1 MPSAPM
7 VRWYRQDKFTSSR
20 DHGLYSRRQNGSV
33 GVEGGLNHGGAAKHQ
48 VGQCTV
54 VKLRQRTPVTIMSFL
69 EGMPSHPHHIVN
81 LGIKLS
87 PGSGGTTGGLTDPGA
102 NVQPPPGTEAPS
114 QQHHHFHPQS
124 YPPHHP
130 HTAPHMAPHM
140 GHHMGH
146 HPSYAREFI
155 LRREHEIAT
164 ASPTT
169 PESGLGLF
177 TPLHHD
183 GTAATMQQFPHHP
196 SQHPLAATHYPG
208 HYPQDTRSLPSHHQ
222 FISSPHMTP
231 AIHHQQHP
239 AMNHPSHH
247 SAFYKFIPRPNGA
260 GGVGGSHAGTI
271 GSGGQLRE
279 TTCMWIDQDPA
290 LPENGR
296 KFCGKIFNNLT
307 DIVSHLTVDHV
318 GGPECTTHACFWQGC
333 ARNGK
338 AFKAKYKLVNHIRV
352 HTGEKP
358 FSCPFQNCGKVF
370 ARSENLKI
378 HKRTHT
384 GNYFQAWR
392 GQYTSI
398 FLHHRGTTWRGC
410 SSTKDASLDEDGRR
424 TEKRR
429 RDNKMRRAGSD
440 KETTRNYEK
449 ESIRNLCILRN
460 NTKTDTSRNDDS
472 GIAPRSDRETM
483 RARDYRIDDLSE
495 SFCREDRSERPANA
509 HLDQIEKFD
518 LEIMRIVKSDHNPP
532 DGCG

>member
-1 MPSAPM
+1 
-7 VRWYRQDKFTSSR
+7 
-20 DHGLYSRRQNGSV
+20 
-33 GVEGGLNHGGAAKHQ
+33 
-48 VGQCTV
+48 
-54 VKLRQRTPVTIMSFL
+54 MSFL

-384 GNYFQAWR
+384 GEKPFRCEFN
-392 GQYTSI
+392 
-398 FLHHRGTTWRGC
+398 GC
-410 SSTKDASLDEDGRR
+410 ERRFANSSDRKKHSHVHT
-424 TEKRR
+424 
-429 RDNKMRRAGSD
+429 SD
-440 KETTRNYEK
+440 KPYNCRMAGCDKSYTHPSSLRKHMKVHGMSLPEGKVGGGYESEGEESSSSGGSLSVTGNTESPQPPPVVPTRTTT
-449 ESIRNLCILRN
+449 NLPPTNR
-460 NTKTDTSRNDDS
+460 THDPSSR
-472 GIAPRSDRETM
+472 GATEVAEWYVCQPPTVGPQPGP
-483 RARDYRIDDLSE
+483 L
-495 SFCREDRSERPANA
+495 PGPPPH
-509 HLDQIEKFD
+509 HLGHHF
-518 LEIMRIVKSDHNPP
+518 NPLIHHQAAAY
-532 DGCG
+532 

>member
-1 MPSAPM
+1 MYLYAGSWCYTWN
-7 VRWYRQDKFTSSR
+7 VRSLVNRNR
-20 DHGLYSRRQNGSV
+20 MGLVLTWKYEYYEIWILR
-33 GVEGGLNHGGAAKHQ
+33 
-48 VGQCTV
+48 
-54 VKLRQRTPVTIMSFL
+54 KLRIGSSVRLVILEWSVLWPVYFLCQIHVFALFNYSSKISRSIVLKIGIQIQRRRRCIKHLLCLTTRPESYRRKQSSWCYFWSQRTPVTIMSFL

-87 PGSGGTTGGLTDPGA
+87 PGGGGTTGGLTDPGA

-169 PESGLGLF
+169 SESGGLGLF
-177 TPLHHD
+177 APLHHD

-222 FISSPHMTP
+222 FIGSPHMTP

-384 GNYFQAWR
+384 GGYCYYPLLLFSPLA
-392 GQYTSI
+392 
-398 FLHHRGTTWRGC
+398 
-410 SSTKDASLDEDGRR
+410 
-424 TEKRR
+424 
-429 RDNKMRRAGSD
+429 
-440 KETTRNYEK
+440 
-449 ESIRNLCILRN
+449 
-460 NTKTDTSRNDDS
+460 
-472 GIAPRSDRETM
+472 
-483 RARDYRIDDLSE
+483 
-495 SFCREDRSERPANA
+495 
-509 HLDQIEKFD
+509 
-518 LEIMRIVKSDHNPP
+518 
-532 DGCG
+532 